1 MIKQVAV
8 AADRFQTLDLT
19 GVSPH
24 SLASAYH
31 KLATSFMTTVSTH
44 EARMMSNFALCTDNN
59 LIRKPIHLHSSIL
72 CYIHSFSIPH

>member
-1 MIKQVAV
+1 MFHTGYLGDHDGMIEQVAA

-44 EARMMSNFALCTDNN
+44 EARMMSN
-59 LIRKPIHLHSSIL
+59 I
-72 CYIHSFSIPH
+72 

>member
-44 EARMMSNFALCTDNN
+44 EARMMSNFVLCTDHN
-59 LIRKPIHLHSSIL
+59 LTRRLILSLSHSPLLSS
-72 CYIHSFSIPH
+72 HTPP